1 MSALLNETPQ
11 AEEEEKEG
19 LRLTRCW
26 ASWEGDW
33 TREKEEGGLR
43 ARPVLARSF
52 RAGYHHSLAL
62 SVATQLAR
70 ISAGGRD
77 RRRSLATRWG
87 STSSWKDNSSRPDI
101 SLDL

>member
-1 MSALLNETPQ
+1 MSALLNESPQ
-11 AEEEEKEG
+11 AEEEEEEKEG

-52 RAGYHHSLAL
+52 RAGYQHSLAH
-62 SVATQLAR
+62 SVATKLAT
-70 ISAGGRD
+70 ISTGGRAALRD
-77 RRRSLATRWG
+77 RERMSLATR
-87 STSSWKDNSSRPDI
+87 
-101 SLDL
+101 